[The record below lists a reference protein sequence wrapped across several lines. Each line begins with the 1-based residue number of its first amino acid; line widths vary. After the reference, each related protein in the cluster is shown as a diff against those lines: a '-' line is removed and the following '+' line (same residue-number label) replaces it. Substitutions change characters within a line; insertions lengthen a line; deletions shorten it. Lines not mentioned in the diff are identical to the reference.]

1 MPRYLIEREWPAGSD
16 AAASEWGTEQCGEI
30 VDANLEEGVIWIV
43 SYIDRALDRTFCL
56 YEAPTPE
63 AVRAASGRSG
73 LPIKRIT
80 EVRILEPE
88 TRTLRPHP
96 L

>member
-1 MPRYLIEREWPAGSD
+1 MPRYLIEREFPAGCDVTANGWSV
-16 AAASEWGTEQCGEI
+16 EQSRE
-30 VDANLEEGVIWIV
+30 VTDANVEEGVTWIV
-43 SYIDRALDRTFCL
+43 SYVDRALQRTFCL

-63 AVRAASGRSG
+63 AIRAASGRNG

-80 EVRILEPE
+80 EVRVVEPDM
-88 TRTLRPHP
+88 RKVRLNP